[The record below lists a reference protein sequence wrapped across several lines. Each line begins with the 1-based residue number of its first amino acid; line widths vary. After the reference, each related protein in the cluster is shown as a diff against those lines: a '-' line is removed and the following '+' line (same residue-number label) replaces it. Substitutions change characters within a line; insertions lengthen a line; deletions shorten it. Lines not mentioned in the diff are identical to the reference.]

1 MAKEA
6 KKEPEKAADDL
17 QKTKKKLPIKVI
29 IIVVAVLLMEVG
41 TILFMKSM
49 NKPEVVEGDTAAIDQ
64 TAVVPSIAE
73 SEIVIVEDM
82 SVDNWTTGKIKYVV
96 NFSAAIKVEDGVKDA
111 VIAKIAQHKNEI
123 MQIFGRVIGS
133 AEPAALKD
141 AKREQISRQMLAELE
156 RIIGEG
162 FIKSLIIP
170 TWSAMPID

>member
-6 KKEPEKAADDL
+6 KKEPEKAAEDL

-29 IIVVAVLLMEVG
+29 IIVAAVLVMEVG

-64 TAVVPSIAE
+64 TAVIPSIAE
-73 SEIVIVEDM
+73 SEIVIVDEM

-111 VIAKIAQHKNEI
+111 VIAKIAQHK
-123 MQIFGRVIGS
+123 
-133 AEPAALKD
+133 
-141 AKREQISRQMLAELE
+141 
-156 RIIGEG
+156 
-162 FIKSLIIP
+162 
-170 TWSAMPID
+170 